1 MAQESVIT
9 EEMRSL
15 IGVESEPSTF
25 VIEKEPIRRWAEA
38 IGTPNPLYRDEDYAK
53 KSRYGEIITPPGFV
67 GNYSFPIKV
76 GGPPPRVQSPFWRVF
91 NGGNEYEFLKPVRA
105 GDVLTSTTKLADLYE
120 RQGRPGIGRML
131 FQVLETTYKNQ
142 KGEVVV
148 KTRGTG
154 ISYEGP
160 TE

>member
-9 EEMRSL
+9 DEMRSR

-25 VIEKEPIRRWAEA
+25 VIEKEPIRRWAES
-38 IGTPNPLYRDEDYAK
+38 IGNSNPLYHDEEYAK
-53 KSRYGEIITPPGFV
+53 KSRYGEIIAPPGFI
-67 GNYSFPIKV
+67 GNYAFPIK
-76 GGPPPRVQSPFWRVF
+76 GGSPSARLQGPFWRVL
-91 NGGNEYEFLKPVRA
+91 NGGNEYEFIKPVHA
-105 GDVLTSTTKLADLYE
+105 GDVLTATTKLVDLNE

-131 FQVLETTYKNQ
+131 FQVSETTYRDQN
-142 KGEVVV
+142 GEVVV

>member
-9 EEMRSL
+9 DEMRSR

-25 VIEKEPIRRWAEA
+25 VVEKEPIRRWAEA
-38 IGTPNPLYRDEDYAK
+38 IGNPNPIYHEEEYAK
-53 KSRYGEIITPPGFV
+53 KSRYGGMITPPGFV
-67 GNYSFPIKV
+67 GNYSFPV
-76 GGPPPRVQSPFWRVF
+76 NSSGQGPRLEGPFWRRL
-91 NGGNEYEFLKPVRA
+91 NGGNEYEFLKPVQA
-105 GDVLTSTTKLADLYE
+105 GDVLTATTKLVDLYE
-120 RQGRPGIGRML
+120 RQGRPEIGRML
-131 FQVLETTYKNQ
+131 FQVSETTYRNQ
-142 KGEVVV
+142 NGEVVV